1 VRACVRLGACVATD
15 VSQCPL
21 VLGRNVT
28 MPLREETNEM
38 DLVGLT
44 AVDCVEVV
52 VTIDRI
58 EAGVIGE
65 LVFGNCVLGL

>member
-1 VRACVRLGACVATD
+1 
-15 VSQCPL
+15 
-21 VLGRNVT
+21 

-44 AVDCVEVV
+44 AVDCLEVV